1 MRTQKAINDTVSR
14 KPRQSEGKLQADIT
28 YLKDSIFPTF
38 RKKFKFLKIVLEN
51 ADLDKV
57 NLKIK
62 TINILLLFCIYF

>member
-14 KPRQSEGKLQADIT
+14 KPRQSEGKLQTDIT

-38 RKKFKFLKIVLEN
+38 RKNFKFLKIVLEN